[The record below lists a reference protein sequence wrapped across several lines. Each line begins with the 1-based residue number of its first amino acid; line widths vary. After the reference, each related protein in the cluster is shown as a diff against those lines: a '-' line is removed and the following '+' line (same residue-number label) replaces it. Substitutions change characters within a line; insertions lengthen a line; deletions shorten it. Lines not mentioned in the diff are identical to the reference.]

1 MNDEPLNAIRAFV
14 HAEIAPSLA
23 DPSFDLDLWLD
34 EWLRQPIPALGGRVA
49 GDLLIHPD
57 GVESVKRVL
66 GAMVSGAYL

>member
-1 MNDEPLNAIRAFV
+1 MNEPLKALRAFV

-23 DPSFDLDLWLD
+23 DPSFDLDVWLN
-34 EWLRQPIPALGGRVA
+34 EWLRRPVPALGGRA
-49 GDLLIHPD
+49 ARDLLNDPD